1 MPCTH
6 LRTCTSRAG
15 SVPMAGVAGP
25 YEVTMPHMF
34 VNRCTHGHGLELKL
48 NFGFFLEF
56 VQALYLDAWLA

>member
-1 MPCTH
+1 
-6 LRTCTSRAG
+6 
-15 SVPMAGVAGP
+15 MAGVAGP